1 MFSFAF
7 TICSSFFSSLLFC
20 YLNMNIINIR
30 KDWRRKWQPSPVFL
44 PGKFHGQRSL
54 VGSSLWGHKR
64 VRHDWVTSN
73 SSVCKAGSMVSVQTY
88 DVCWLDLTPA
98 SFDLTLKIA
107 LRTWCVCASSVA
119 HSCLPL
125 WDPWT
130 VANQAPLSLGFPREG
145 YWSGLPFPALG
156 NPPDPGIESHLLCFR
171 HHRQALYHPPPG
183 AVPWELGHV
192 FSFLVWKW
200 G

>member
-1 MFSFAF
+1 MFSLTF

-54 VGSSLWGHKR
+54 VGCSLWGHKR

-73 SSVCKAGSMVSVQTY
+73 SKVCKAGSMASVQ
-88 DVCWLDLTPA
+88 DLIPA
-98 SFDLTLKIA
+98 SCDLTLKIA
-107 LRTWCVCASSVA
+107 LRTWCVRACSVA
-119 HSCLPL
+119 HSCLTL

-130 VANQAPLSLGFPREG
+130 VAHQAPLSLGFPREG
-145 YWSGLPFPALG
+145 YWSGLPFPALRTL
-156 NPPDPGIESHLLCFR
+156 PDPGIKSHLLCFR
-171 HHRQALYHPPPG
+171 HHRWTLYHGTTWCSP
-183 AVPWELGHV
+183 VRTWTCFKTTL
-192 FSFLVWKW
+192 SL
-200 G
+200 